1 MSSYSFSHQFYQR
14 WTCAP
19 EPVRAAI
26 TQELK
31 DIITL
36 LQTQTPFESFV
47 FSTPDLDT
55 HVDELY
61 DNHDAEQAIAKAIA
75 DKQAQADAKAKQ
87 EKIKA
92 AEDAK
97 RQEEIAS
104 KAQAAQKQPPHTPAA
119 TDDKEN
125 STHPAARQEPHQ
137 STKSDAPDTDSKT
150 DTAQAGI
157 AKTQSNKDA
166 TTSTQPQTVRAPERS
181 GEEAQTA
188 DQQTTHDKNH
198 DADVNKAVKTV
209 KAIKDKASTAIKLTL
224 KEEPSSAAH
233 QALIRELEMQIDDYL
248 SEQMMLMSENLKSWL
263 HAEVAQQ
270 LGEKEALDQPV
281 VNSQ

>member
-104 KAQAAQKQPPHTPAA
+104 KAQAAQKQSPHKPAA
-119 TDDKEN
+119 TDDQEN
-125 STHPAARQEPHQ
+125 DTHPAARQEPHQ

-150 DTAQAGI
+150 DTAQTGI
-157 AKTQSNKDA
+157 AKTQSNKDT

-181 GEEAQTA
+181 DEEAQTA
-188 DQQTTHDKNH
+188 DQQTTHDTNH
-198 DADVNKAVKTV
+198 DANVKAV

-224 KEEPSSAAH
+224 KEEPSSTAH
-233 QALIRELEMQIDDYL
+233 QSLIHELEMQIDDYL

-270 LGEKEALDQPV
+270 LGETEALDQPV
-281 VNSQ
+281 VNSK

>member
-104 KAQAAQKQPPHTPAA
+104 KAQTAQKQPPHKPAA
-119 TDDKEN
+119 TDKKKEN
-125 STHPAARQEPHQ
+125 NNHPTARQEPSQ

-157 AKTQSNKDA
+157 AKTQSNEDA
-166 TTSTQPQTVRAPERS
+166 TTSGQPQTVHAPERS
-181 GEEAQTA
+181 GEEAQT
-188 DQQTTHDKNH
+188 THDENH
-198 DADVNKAVKTV
+198 DANVNKAVKTV

-224 KEEPSSAAH
+224 KENQSSAAH
-233 QALIRELEMQIDDYL
+233 QALIRELEVQIDDYL

-281 VNSQ
+281 VNPQ

>member
-36 LQTQTPFESFV
+36 LQTQTPFESFA

-104 KAQAAQKQPPHTPAA
+104 QAQAAQKQTPHKPAA
-119 TDDKEN
+119 TDDQEN
-125 STHPAARQEPHQ
+125 NTHPSARQEPHQ
-137 STKSDAPDTDSKT
+137 STKSDAPYTDSKT

-166 TTSTQPQTVRAPERS
+166 TTSAQPQTVRAPERS
-181 GEEAQTA
+181 DEEAQTA
-188 DQQTTHDKNH
+188 DQQTPHDTNH
-198 DADVNKAVKTV
+198 DANVKAVKT
-209 KAIKDKASTAIKLTL
+209 IKDKASTAIKLTL

-233 QALIRELEMQIDDYL
+233 LALIHELEMQIDDYL

-270 LGEKEALDQPV
+270 LGETEALDQPV
-281 VNSQ
+281 VNSK

>member
-19 EPVRAAI
+19 EPVRTAI

-104 KAQAAQKQPPHTPAA
+104 KAQAAQKQPPHKPAA
-119 TDDKEN
+119 TDDQEN
-125 STHPAARQEPHQ
+125 STHPAARQQPHQ
-137 STKSDAPDTDSKT
+137 SIKSDAPDTDSKT

-166 TTSTQPQTVRAPERS
+166 TTSAQPQTVRAPERS
-181 GEEAQTA
+181 DEEAQTA
-188 DQQTTHDKNH
+188 DQQPPHDKNH
-198 DADVNKAVKTV
+198 DANVKAV

-270 LGEKEALDQPV
+270 LGETEALDQPV
-281 VNSQ
+281 VNSK

>member
-104 KAQAAQKQPPHTPAA
+104 KAQAAQKQPPHKPAA

-166 TTSTQPQTVRAPERS
+166 TTSGQPQTVRAPERS

-198 DADVNKAVKTV
+198 DANVNKAV

-233 QALIRELEMQIDDYL
+233 LALIRELEMQIDDYL
-248 SEQMMLMSENLKSWL
+248 SEQMMLISENLKSWL

-270 LGEKEALDQPV
+270 LGETEALDQPI
-281 VNSQ
+281 VNPQ

>member
-104 KAQAAQKQPPHTPAA
+104 KAQAAQKQPPHKPAA
-119 TDDKEN
+119 TDDQEN

-137 STKSDAPDTDSKT
+137 STKSDVHDTDSKT

-157 AKTQSNKDA
+157 ALLFLFGIND
-166 TTSTQPQTVRAPERS
+166 R
-181 GEEAQTA
+181 
-188 DQQTTHDKNH
+188 
-198 DADVNKAVKTV
+198 
-209 KAIKDKASTAIKLTL
+209 
-224 KEEPSSAAH
+224 
-233 QALIRELEMQIDDYL
+233 LI
-248 SEQMMLMSENLKSWL
+248 
-263 HAEVAQQ
+263 
-270 LGEKEALDQPV
+270 
-281 VNSQ
+281 

>member
-104 KAQAAQKQPPHTPAA
+104 KAQAAQKQPPHKPAA
-119 TDDKEN
+119 TDDQEN
-125 STHPAARQEPHQ
+125 NTHPAARQEPHQ

-181 GEEAQTA
+181 DEEAQTA

-198 DADVNKAVKTV
+198 DANVKAVKT
-209 KAIKDKASTAIKLTL
+209 IKDKASTAIKLTL
-224 KEEPSSAAH
+224 KEEPSNAAH
-233 QALIRELEMQIDDYL
+233 QALLHELEMQIDDYL

-270 LGEKEALDQPV
+270 LGETEALDQPV
-281 VNSQ
+281 VNSK